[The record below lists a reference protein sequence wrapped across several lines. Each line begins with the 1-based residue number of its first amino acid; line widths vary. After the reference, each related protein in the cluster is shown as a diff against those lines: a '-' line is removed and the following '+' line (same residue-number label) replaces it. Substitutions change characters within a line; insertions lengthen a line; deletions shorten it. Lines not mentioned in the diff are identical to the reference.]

1 MCVFVS
7 IPDYNRDK
15 YYRIMN
21 ITQSNYANQ
30 WKRLSKDSKRAD
42 FILIYYSIAI
52 IVYSLSVKFY
62 PNLINEI
69 WSTYAGLILSVI
81 VLIFSIINSKAG
93 YPERIAK
100 VQVALNEVKRLKR
113 EVATLPELLPREC
126 KTYMN
131 KGGISSTVAVIA
143 NEEKACSSSCETAY
157 NSNPHTQCQSAN
169 VCPELERI
177 KKEYDDIVNNTE
189 MRDDLDFYYTIR
201 QLCKQNNLDP
211 FTGKSAKGVDPKE
224 VDEESPV
231 IREIKSYISENNPR
245 KQRFHVYF
253 LTLYHFAL
261 YSAPVFIFLIGII
274 VNICL
279 HHVP

>member
-7 IPDYNRDK
+7 IPEYNRDK

-62 PNLINEI
+62 PSLFNEI
-69 WSTYAGLILSVI
+69 WSTYAGLILSII

-113 EVATLPELLPREC
+113 EVATLPELLPRKC
-126 KTYMN
+126 KTDMN

-201 QLCKQNNLDP
+201 QLCKQYNLDP

-224 VDEESPV
+224 VDEGSPV

-261 YSAPVFIFLIGII
+261 YSAPVFIFFTGII